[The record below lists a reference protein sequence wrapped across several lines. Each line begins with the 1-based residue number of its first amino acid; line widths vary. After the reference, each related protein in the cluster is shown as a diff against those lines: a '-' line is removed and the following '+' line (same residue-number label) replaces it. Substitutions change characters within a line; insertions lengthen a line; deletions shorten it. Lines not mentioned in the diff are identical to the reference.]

1 MIESTTHEEGWPLTD
16 QVFDKILKKASK
28 AIGPEYFLLES
39 VENPPHY
46 RERVY
51 CYELYHQMR
60 KEFDKLDFRLRL
72 NGEVDK
78 GSHSKECV
86 KNKKPDFIVHQPGS
100 NEKNYA
106 VIEVKSLKGLRK
118 DSLKKDLETIMC
130 FMTSLTYKRGI
141 FLVYGEDFQRKFLK
155 YESLFKCNEYK
166 GIEVWSHLSPQKE
179 ADLYRICHV

>member
-1 MIESTTHEEGWPLTD
+1 MVTKATD
-16 QVFDKILKKASK
+16 
-28 AIGPEYFLLES
+28 PEYFLLER
-39 VENPPHY
+39 VGNPRHY

-60 KEFDKLDFRLRL
+60 KEFDALGFMLRL

-78 GSHSKECV
+78 GNHSEECV

-118 DSLKKDLETIMC
+118 DSLKKDLETIKC
-130 FMTSLTYKRGI
+130 FMASLNYKRGI
-141 FLVYGEDFQRKFLK
+141 FLVYGENFQRQFLK
-155 YESLFKCNEYK
+155 YEDLFECEEYG

-179 ADLYRICHV
+179 ADLYRICQV

>member
-1 MIESTTHEEGWPLTD
+1 
-16 QVFDKILKKASK
+16 
-28 AIGPEYFLLES
+28 
-39 VENPPHY
+39 
-46 RERVY
+46 
-51 CYELYHQMR
+51 MR